1 MVNRA
6 KLEVLKMWEEIHGD
20 RSLYQLAAEELGR
33 ENAGVHPL
41 YMGIRYANALW
52 KLEPYPTEKAVAEL
66 KTLIE
71 EPKGMWKE
79 SQEPPAQKTEKIE
92 KISANKTA
100 SRRQAAAK

>member
-1 MVNRA
+1 MG
-6 KLEVLKMWEEIHGD
+6 K
-20 RSLYQLAAEELGR
+20 

-66 KTLIE
+66 KTLTE
-71 EPKGMWKE
+71 EPKRMWKE
-79 SQEPPAQKTEKIE
+79 AQEPPAKKAEKVE
-92 KISANKTA
+92 EISVNRTA